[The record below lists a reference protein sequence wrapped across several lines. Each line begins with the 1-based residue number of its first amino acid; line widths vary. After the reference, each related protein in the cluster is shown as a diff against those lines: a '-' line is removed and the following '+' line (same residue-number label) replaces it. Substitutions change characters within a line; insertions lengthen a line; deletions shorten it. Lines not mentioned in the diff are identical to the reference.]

1 MKSFRIF
8 LKGIRQMVKFE
19 PMLLPLTL
27 LISIFSA
34 LRPFIN
40 IYFSSKIIAD
50 LISESSTKKIMI
62 LVASSLGLNFLLH
75 VVNSGLQPVYS
86 LFRNR
91 MYEKERL
98 AIEEKLF
105 RIHFAMLENSDFQ
118 ELVHMHN
125 ESMSKIHSSFF
136 YISNMIKEFTAG
148 TVTLICACTLLT
160 PLIKIGLTN
169 TGYGI
174 LNSPWFFVIIVVVIS
189 VSIGVILVLSLR
201 TSKLWF
207 QSQEQYGKLNR
218 LFHCYRDILADYKS
232 GKEVRLYNQKDLI
245 EREAV
250 SELLVKGKN
259 ILSSAANKSALSSSY
274 IAIIGTIIAFGIYV
288 FIGVKGLLGLFEID
302 ALVRYT
308 GAFMQVVSGVTSIAV
323 TLGKNPELI
332 PNLEY
337 FFKII
342 ETKNEMKYGEK
353 EVDLTFINV
362 EFKNVY
368 FKYPSMEEYI
378 LKDISLKI
386 EFGEKLAIVGRNG
399 SGKTT
404 FIKLLCRL
412 YDVDE
417 GEILI
422 NGVNIKDL
430 TEDCCRMLFS
440 VVFQDF
446 KLFSLLL
453 DENICAGEDVNEK
466 IFWKVVDEVEM
477 KENVVNLPYK
487 EKTYLYKDINNE
499 GIDVSGGEAQKLA
512 LARALYKNAP
522 VILLDEPTAAL
533 DPVAEYNIYEQFNK
547 IIEGK
552 TAIYISHRLSSC
564 KFCDKIAVFKNGEIV
579 QFGNHDELLKE
590 DESEY
595 GHLWKVQASWYLENR
610 KLES

>member
-1 MKSFRIF
+1 MI
-8 LKGIRQMVKFE
+8 KFE
-19 PMLLPLTL
+19 PMLLPITL

-34 LRPFIN
+34 LKPFIN

-50 LISESSTKKIMI
+50 LINGSSTKSIMI
-62 LVASSLGLNFLLH
+62 LVVFALVLNFLLH
-75 VVNSGLQPVYS
+75 IVNSGLQPIYV
-86 LFRNR
+86 FFCNR
-91 MYEKERL
+91 IYEKERL
-98 AIEEKLF
+98 AIDEKLF
-105 RIHFAMLENSDFQ
+105 RIHFAKLENSDFQ
-118 ELVHMHN
+118 EIVHLHD
-125 ESMSKIHSSFF
+125 ESMAKIHSAFF
-136 YISNMIKEFTAG
+136 YISNMIKEFMTG
-148 TVTLICACTLLT
+148 IITIICSLT
-160 PLIKIGLTN
+160 MLMPIIRIGFTK
-169 TGYGI
+169 TGNGI
-174 LNSPWFFVIIVVVIS
+174 LNSPWFFVIVVVGIS
-189 VSIGVILVLSLR
+189 VSVGIILVLSIQ

-245 EREAV
+245 EKEAV
-250 SELLVKGKN
+250 SELLVKGEN
-259 ILSSAANKSALSSSY
+259 ILSSVANKSAMSSSF
-274 IAIIGTIIAFGIYV
+274 IAIIGSIIAFGIYI

-302 ALVRYT
+302 AIVRFT

-323 TLGKNPELI
+323 TLGKSPELI

-368 FKYPSMEEYI
+368 FKYPSMEEYT

-430 TEDCCRMLFS
+430 TEDCYRMLFS

-446 KLFSLLL
+446 KLFALPL

-466 IFWKVVDEVEM
+466 IFWKVIDEVGMRE
-477 KENVVNLPYK
+477 KVVDMPYK
-487 EKTYLYKDINNE
+487 EKTYLYKDMNAE
-499 GIDVSGGEAQKLA
+499 GVDISGGEAQKLA

-522 VILLDEPTAAL
+522 IVLLDEPTAAL
-533 DPVAEYNIYEQFNK
+533 DPVAEYNIYEEFNK
-547 IIEGK
+547 VINGK

-564 KFCDKIAVFKNGEIV
+564 KFCDKIAVFKNGRIV
-579 QFGNHDELLKE
+579 QYGSHNELIK
-590 DESEY
+590 DNESEY
-595 GHLWKVQASWYLENR
+595 EHLWKIQAAWYLNNN
-610 KLES
+610 